1 MALSSGARLGAYE
14 ILAKL
19 GEGGMGEVYRARDTR
34 LKRDVAIKVLP
45 EAFARDLD
53 RLTRF
58 EHEAE
63 LLATLNHPNIASI
76 YGFEEAESVSGIV
89 LELVEGPTLADRIAQ
104 GAIAVDEAL
113 AIARQVTE
121 ALEAAHQKG
130 VVHRDLK
137 PANIKLTPSGQVKV
151 LDFGL
156 AKAMESA
163 TASSAS
169 VSISPTMVSP
179 ATQAGIILGTAA
191 YMSPEQAR
199 GKPVDQRADI
209 WAFGCVLFEMLTGR
223 SPFDTGETVSD
234 SIAAILTREPD
245 WNALPADTPDSV
257 RRLLRRCMQKDV
269 SRRLNHVG
277 DARLELDES
286 AGGEAVTAI
295 GRPAASPVWR
305 VALPWAIAGLALALA
320 ALAVWRPGTAA
331 PSPSPVARLEV
342 NLPAG
347 LELFTSYR
355 TVAISPDGT
364 QLAFVGIQSG
374 ARQVYLRRIDGFD
387 AVPLRGT
394 DTVTMCFFST
404 DGTSIGFATSTGLL
418 KTVSLADGVV
428 STVANEF
435 RFQDGAGWGPGETV
449 IFSRDNT
456 LWQVPRSGG
465 AAQRLTTLDTARNE
479 SRHAWP
485 LVLPDGRTMLVSVA
499 SGDRWRIDAMNL
511 TTGQRR
517 TVLENGMLP
526 LYATGWL
533 GFVRNGQVLA
543 APFDAAAT
551 EVAGPPTPLVENL
564 PMLLS
569 GAPLIDISLS
579 GSIVYSPTTAV
590 SRLVWVSRDGDETV
604 LNGEPRSY
612 TNPRISPDGQRL
624 LVQAGD
630 LWMQDLARGT
640 FSRLTNGEP
649 LTNAFPAWL
658 SNTRVSYRS
667 LSGLRMQGTNGPGDQ
682 VQSLGKTT
690 ALDYPGVLAPDGD
703 TLLFLRTTD
712 ATSFNI
718 LALSLREPE
727 KVTPILETPAYTSGV
742 RLSPDG
748 RWLLYISDESG
759 RFEAYLTRF
768 PEMGDRL
775 QVSTNGGTQAIFSAS
790 GTEIFYR
797 IDDKMMAVD
806 VTTTPA
812 LKLSAPRVLFEA
824 PYAYGAGVT
833 IANYD
838 VARDGRFVMVKPE
851 SGANRLNVVLNG
863 FADRARPTRD

>member
-1 MALSSGARLGAYE
+1 M
-14 ILAKL
+14 
-19 GEGGMGEVYRARDTR
+19 
-34 LKRDVAIKVLP
+34 
-45 EAFARDLD
+45 
-53 RLTRF
+53 
-58 EHEAE
+58 
-63 LLATLNHPNIASI
+63 
-76 YGFEEAESVSGIV
+76 
-89 LELVEGPTLADRIAQ
+89 
-104 GAIAVDEAL
+104 DEAL

-121 ALEAAHQKG
+121 ALEAAHHKG

-137 PANIKLTPSGQVKV
+137 PANIKLTPGGQVKV

-163 TASSAS
+163 TVPVASA
-169 VSISPTMVSP
+169 SISPTMVSP

-199 GKPVDQRADI
+199 GKPVDQRTDI

-223 SPFDTGETVSD
+223 SPFGTGETVSD

-245 WNALPADTPDSV
+245 LSTLPAETPASV
-257 RRLLRRCMQKDV
+257 RRLLRRCLEKDV
-269 SRRLNHVG
+269 SRRLNHIG
-277 DARLELDES
+277 DARLDLDEP
-286 AGGEAVTAI
+286 AGGDAASAI
-295 GRPAASPVWR
+295 ERPAARAAAWR
-305 VALPWAIAGLALALA
+305 TALPWAVAGLSLALA
-320 ALAVWRPGTAA
+320 AFAVWRPGEVTPAQ
-331 PSPSPVARLEV
+331 SPVARLEV

-374 ARQVYLRRIDGFD
+374 ARQVYLRRLDRIE

-404 DGTSIGFATSTGLL
+404 DGTSVGFATSTGLL

-435 RFQDGAGWGPGETV
+435 RFQDGAAWGPGETV

-456 LWQVPRSGG
+456 LWQAPQSGG
-465 AAQRLTTLDTARNE
+465 TALRLTTLDTARNE

-485 LVLPDGRTMLVSVA
+485 LVLPDGRTMLLSVA
-499 SGDRWRIDAMNL
+499 SGDRWRIEAMDL
-511 TTGQRR
+511 TTRQRR

-526 LYATGWL
+526 LYAL
-533 GFVRNGQVLA
+533 GRLAFVRNGQVLVV
-543 APFDAAAT
+543 PFDPSAT
-551 EVAGPPTPLVENL
+551 AVTGSPTPLVDNL

-579 GSIVYSPTTAV
+579 GTIVYSPTTAV
-590 SRLVWVSRDGDETV
+590 SRLMWVSREGDETV

-727 KVTPILETPAYTSGV
+727 KVRPILETPAYTSGV

-759 RFEAYLTRF
+759 RFEVYLTRF

-790 GTEIFYR
+790 GKEIFYR
-797 IDDKMMAVD
+797 IDDTMMAVD
-806 VTTTPA
+806 VMTTPV
-812 LKLSAPRVLFEA
+812 LKLSAPRVLFKA

-851 SGANRLNVVLNG
+851 SGANRLNLVLNG
-863 FADRARPTRD
+863 FADGGRPTRD